1 MKKLILIERIMYRN
15 LKFFDQINFPFLDIY
30 QVWESDSLI
39 LINFIILDRN
49 FLIYIKFFEIK
60 I

>member
-1 MKKLILIERIMYRN
+1 MKKLILIEIIMHRN
-15 LKFFDQINFPFLDIY
+15 LKFFDQINFPFLDLY
-30 QVWESDSLI
+30 QVSESDSLI